1 MKPLVKP
8 LVVDVETTI
17 YEKGNP
23 FSQRNR
29 LCYHGAYP
37 EGGSVAI
44 GDATQ
49 LSDFQRQVTTS
60 TLLVGFNIKFD
71 LHWLRRSGV
80 VGLDRRIWDC
90 QIAHFLLTAQRHVLP
105 SLNEVCAEYGIKG
118 KTGSLDERYWAFGI
132 DTPEIPRKEVEEYLE
147 GDLRSTM
154 EVYQKQRSE
163 LSASPKLLN
172 LFRLH
177 MQDLLVLAEMEWN
190 GLKLNIERTD
200 ELAEQTKQRLAEI
213 EKTLGA
219 SYPTVPINWNSG
231 DQLSA
236 YLYGGVVE
244 VDRKEPDGF
253 YKSGLKAGQMKL
265 KTVTDR
271 HVLPRLVE
279 PYKGSEL
286 KKADLE
292 AGTGPWSVAED
303 VLTQLKKIP
312 QVALLLERAKLSKLL
327 DYLKGFPELLAT
339 KDWPDNT
346 LHGQYNQAIART
358 GRLSSSSP
366 NLQNLPDQVL
376 GLIETRYV

>member
-1 MKPLVKP
+1 MKP

-29 LCYHGAYP
+29 LCYYGAYP
-37 EGGSVAI
+37 EGGSVATY
-44 GDATQ
+44 DATE
-49 LSDFQRQVTTS
+49 LPDFEREFTPE

-71 LHWLRRSGV
+71 LHWLRRCGV
-80 VGLDRRIWDC
+80 VGFNCRVWDC
-90 QIAHFLLTAQRHVLP
+90 QIAYFLLTAQRHVLP
-105 SLNEVCAEYGIKG
+105 SLDDVCAEYGIKG

-132 DTPEIPRKEVEEYLE
+132 DTPEIPRKDVEEYLE
-147 GDLRSTM
+147 GDLRATM
-154 EVYQKQRSE
+154 EVYQMQRKAFLE
-163 LSASPKLLN
+163 RPKLLN

-177 MQDLLVLAEMEWN
+177 MQDLLVLEEMEWN
-190 GLKLNIERTD
+190 GLKLNIDKTN
-200 ELAEQTKQRLAEI
+200 ELAEQTKERLKDI
-213 EKTLGA
+213 EKTLGR
-219 SYPTVPINWNSG
+219 YCPTVPINWNSG

-244 VDRKEPDGF
+244 VERKEPAGF
-253 YKSGLKAGQMKL
+253 FKTGLKAGQLKF
-265 KTVTDR
+265 KTVVDR

-279 PYKGSEL
+279 PHKGSEL

-303 VLTQLKKIP
+303 VLTQLKQIEPVK
-312 QVALLLERAKLSKLL
+312 LLLERAKLSKLL
-327 DYLKGFPELLAT
+327 DYVGGFPELLAT

-376 GLIETRYV
+376 GLIETRYL